1 MVFGCKFSTKINTD
15 QKKMNIFVFLRSR
28 LEMIADFY
36 RVGRWPILSS
46 SADYFP
52 AVRHTPPFGHPSPRG
67 DGYAVLFL
75 AYCYIKRTGIPTA
88 TAPSPLG
95 EGCPKGGVC
104 RTVKTSPEGR
114 FCIADKLLIASS
126 CSARCTVYV
135 QYMYSMCT
143 LPKRTNTVHILY
155 IYCTTDGEGGFSIY
169 VSGVYDVVC
178 VVVRHCVPLCVTGCR
193 SGIEVEV
200 SKWSNLFDIYGNSV
214 ISDL

>member
-1 MVFGCKFSTKINTD
+1 
-15 QKKMNIFVFLRSR
+15 MNIFVFLRRR

-67 DGYAVLFL
+67 DGYAVHFY
-75 AYCYIKRTGIPTA
+75 AYYCIKQPGIQTA

-104 RTVKTSPEGR
+104 RTVKTSPAGR

-135 QYMYSMCT
+135 QYMYSIWT

-169 VSGVYDVVC
+169 VSGVYDVAY
-178 VVVRHCVPLCVTGCR
+178 VVVRHCVPVCVTACR

-200 SKWSNLFDIYGNSV
+200 SKWSKITIFFSEL
-214 ISDL
+214 